1 VEGTGANPVF
11 NGEYL
16 AQQNVVVVTFNYR
29 RKSSFRFKN
38 LLQLVFLGGWMEEV
52 GSPPSTWVFRIQFW
66 H

>member
-1 VEGTGANPVF
+1 MEGTGANPVF

-29 RKSSFRFKN
+29 RKSPFNFKN

-52 GSPPSTWVFRIQFW
+52 GSPP
-66 H
+66 